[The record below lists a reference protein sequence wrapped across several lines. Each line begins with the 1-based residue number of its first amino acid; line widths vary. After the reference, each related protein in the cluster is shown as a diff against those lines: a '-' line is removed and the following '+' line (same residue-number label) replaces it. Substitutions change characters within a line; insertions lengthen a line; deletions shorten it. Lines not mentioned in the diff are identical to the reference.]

1 VTSEQ
6 IIFVSWWM
14 IGPLVAL
21 GSTLHFLF
29 DWTRHNRFAAI
40 FSAVNESYWEH
51 IKIAI
56 WPVFLLQTVLFAS
69 GGFAFPAYVPAM
81 TVALYSIPV
90 SMVGLVFIYKA
101 VAKRN
106 LLWLDIGVFAISIT
120 LSQAI
125 FVLLLDQLAASTG
138 MIVLSTL
145 FLVGLIAA
153 FLLFTVRPPS
163 EPDVFIDPI
172 NRRYGLGAHPD
183 LDEPRADKSLTS

>member
-1 VTSEQ
+1 VSVEQ

-14 IGPLVAL
+14 IGPLVAV
-21 GSTLHFLF
+21 GSALHFLF
-29 DWTRHNRFAAI
+29 DWTGHNRFVAI

-56 WPVFLLQTVLFAS
+56 WPVFFLQTVLFAS
-69 GGFAFPAYVPAM
+69 GGFAIPAFIPAM
-81 TVALYSIPV
+81 TIALYSIPV
-90 SMVGLVFIYKA
+90 SMVGLVFLYKA

-106 LLWLDIGVFAISIT
+106 LLWLDIGVFAVSIA

-125 FVLLLDQLAASTG
+125 FVLLLGQLAASPRI
-138 MIVLSTL
+138 IVLSAL
-145 FLVGLIAA
+145 FLIGLIAA
-153 FLLFTVRPPS
+153 FMLFTVRPPS

-183 LDEPRADKSLTS
+183 LDGPQADKL